1 MTNTVIKFF
10 TSFHVIAATYAMF
23 ANNRDNVTT
32 YINTFRYYKCY
43 IEFGKKNKLFRI
55 GKDKGLK
62 IPKNNIPI

>member
-23 ANNRDNVTT
+23 ANNRDNVTI

-43 IEFGKKNKLFRI
+43 IEFGE
-55 GKDKGLK
+55 K
-62 IPKNNIPI
+62 ITYLELEKIKV